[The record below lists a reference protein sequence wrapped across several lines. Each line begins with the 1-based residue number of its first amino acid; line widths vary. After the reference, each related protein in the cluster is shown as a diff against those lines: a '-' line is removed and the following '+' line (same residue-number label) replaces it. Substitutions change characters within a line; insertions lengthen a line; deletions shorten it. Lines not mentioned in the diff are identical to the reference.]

1 MTLMTAQHIL
11 DREYLELRAKALE
24 LAASFDRLDR
34 AAGDTS
40 ADPRRRKLAAALH
53 VLLGTE
59 GDRAERI
66 QLIFS
71 REYQAD
77 WQARYQLA
85 DRSPDASVGRGQ

>member
-1 MTLMTAQHIL
+1 
-11 DREYLELRAKALE
+11 
-24 LAASFDRLDR
+24 
-34 AAGDTS
+34 
-40 ADPRRRKLAAALH
+40 LH

-85 DRSPDASVGRGQ
+85 DRSPGASVGRGQ